1 VDAEDFSAYHHCVAW
16 GAEFLDSYLQPT
28 LDKYEEDSDDEDVE
42 TAIDGAATDT
52 TNIDEDDVGGLDD
65 VPAEKLLIN
74 LYLLADMLIDP
85 ITANLVIDKLISVMA
100 IRNEYFCPALV
111 RLVYESTTDDSLLR
125 KLVLDYHITS
135 DLDSDLS
142 KHLKGKR
149 FPSDFISDVLFG
161 VFALKKSQPLEDHSQ
176 RILLEGPP
184 IARLSSIRREGH
196 IRHHRNCGGFQ
207 ARSKV
212 IHHRKTVEIP
222 GALRNLFVE
231 KVARSVT
238 GSCDARNSLGRQTR

>member
-1 VDAEDFSAYHHCVAW
+1 VDAEDFSAYLHCVAW

-135 DLDSDLS
+135 DLDSDEPDLS
-142 KHLKGKR
+142 KHLKGKH
-149 FPSDFISDVLFG
+149 FPSDFISDLLFRVFVLNKANPWKTIRS
-161 VFALKKSQPLEDHSQ
+161 VYCWKDLQSHDYHESVEKAISDTKETAVSSKQQEKKS
-176 RILLEGPP
+176 I
-184 IARLSSIRREGH
+184 
-196 IRHHRNCGGFQ
+196 F
-207 ARSKV
+207 
-212 IHHRKTVEIP
+212 
-222 GALRNLFVE
+222 E
-231 KVARSVT
+231 KR
-238 GSCDARNSLGRQTR
+238 